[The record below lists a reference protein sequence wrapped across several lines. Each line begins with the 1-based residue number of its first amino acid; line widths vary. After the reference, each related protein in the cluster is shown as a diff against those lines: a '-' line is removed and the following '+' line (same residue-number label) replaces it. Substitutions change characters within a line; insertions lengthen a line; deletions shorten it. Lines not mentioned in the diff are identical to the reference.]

1 MRVEVVPQPDVLSQA
16 ERLTLGVLLCGVAS
30 LSLSDFVS
38 PAYWL
43 LTMSACLL
51 RYLLGVRL
59 ALSEMQA
66 SLLGWAGFFWVG
78 AELFMGRAW
87 LVALTDFLLI
97 LSLAVSIEAP
107 TPRNHLHRLITGTF
121 LILAASVLTDSV
133 LYALP
138 LAAYLMLFWRACR
151 RLYGIATVGGD
162 LPIGSWRA
170 DGLALLTMLAASLL
184 LFILAPRFDIGGGL
198 KNIQPRLRLSGFS
211 DQVAL
216 GDFAR
221 LLDPTIVMRIEA
233 PGLPDAQARRLLQ
246 GRYWR
251 GVVMSRF
258 DGHGWLQMPDG
269 IRQRV
274 AAGGILPLAKG
285 KVRAGIVMYREAVEY
300 PYLMLPDGLL
310 RLPDLPQAAG
320 LSENGSVLFAH
331 TPDSRLRVPMQLAVG
346 PVEAELRPPLE
357 EERQPPAS
365 KAIAAWTRQVIAG
378 ATTPAQQLLRLAA
391 TLRQWQYSLQTD
403 IDARHPIEHFLLQ
416 THSGHCEMFASA
428 MALAARTLGIPARV
442 VNGYYGGEW
451 NGDGSFLTIRQQH
464 AHAWVEAWLDGRWQ
478 RFDPTPASRWQMGG
492 ERFAG
497 LEHAWDAL
505 RLSWYRYVLEF
516 NSTDRSSL
524 FGSLRRWGGYAFWLL
539 LPIALIVL
547 LRRSG
552 IHLWQRQASPYWG
565 TLDHWLARHGIARRC
580 WQPLV
585 VLPTPAGVDV
595 GQWHDFVVAWELQ
608 AYGARPS
615 WGRHELRR
623 HLRALTRMS

>member
-1 MRVEVVPQPDVLSQA
+1 MRAETSPQTDVLSQA

-30 LSLSDFVS
+30 LALSDFVS
-38 PAYWL
+38 PVYWL

-51 RYLLGVRL
+51 RYLFGVRL
-59 ALSEMQA
+59 ALSELHA

-78 AELFMGRAW
+78 AELFMGRPW

-138 LAAYLMLFWRACR
+138 LAAYLLLFWRACR
-151 RLYGIATVGGD
+151 RLYGIATEGGD
-162 LPIGSWRA
+162 LPMGGWRG
-170 DGLALLTMLAASLL
+170 DGLALFAMLAASLL
-184 LFILAPRFDIGGGL
+184 LFITAPRFDLGGGL

-211 DQVAL
+211 DQVSL
-216 GDFAR
+216 GEFAR

-233 PGLPDAQARRLLQ
+233 PDLSDAEARGLLK

-251 GVVMSRF
+251 GVTLSRF
-258 DGHGWLQMPDG
+258 DGHGWRQIPDR
-269 IRQRV
+269 IRLR
-274 AAGGILPLAKG
+274 AASGEPLPLAKG
-285 KVRAGIVMYREAVEY
+285 KVRANIVLYREAVEY

-320 LSENGSVLFAH
+320 LSENGSVIFTH
-331 TPDSRLRVPMQLAVG
+331 TPDSRLRVPMQLG
-346 PVEAELRPPLE
+346 EDSAEPALRPPLK

-365 KAIAAWTRQVIAG
+365 KAIAAWAHRVTTEA
-378 ATTPAQQLLRLAA
+378 ATPAQQLQLLVA
-391 TLRQWQYSLQTD
+391 TLRHWQYSLQTK
-403 IDARHPIEHFLLQ
+403 IDAHHPIEHFLLQ

-428 MALAARTLGIPARV
+428 MALAARTLGIPTRV

-451 NGDGSFLTIRQQH
+451 NEDGSFLTIRQQH

-478 RFDPTPASRWQMGG
+478 RFDPTPASRWQMGAV
-492 ERFAG
+492 RFVS
-497 LEHAWDAL
+497 LQHAWDAL

-516 NSTDRSSL
+516 NSMDRSSL
-524 FGSLRRWGGYAFWLL
+524 FASLRQWRGYAFWLL
-539 LPIALIVL
+539 LPIMLIVL

-552 IHLWQRQASPYWG
+552 VQLWQKQASPYWRL
-565 TLDHWLARHGIARRC
+565 LDRWLTRHGVERRC
-580 WQPLV
+580 WQPV
-585 VLPTPAGVDV
+585 ASLPTPAGVDT
-595 GQWHDFVVAWELQ
+595 GQWRDFVAAWESQ
-608 AYGARPS
+608 AYGACPS